1 MFHFYNFHKFF
12 AFFSNNFFV
21 CPDFLCIKSL
31 SQMYS
36 LFTSSPGQEFGTAH
50 THTQF
55 SFISSFSEKVF
66 FREWFYISFF
76 FLSFFSSSKCSFA
89 VDTCRWCRIQCNF
102 ILHFSDVSVGSD
114 VVYIRLST
122 YLLSFFAFFFLQN
135 VEKKNENQIRYRR
148 FWPYW
153 YSLQFWRLLLEI
165 VLFTFHY
172 TICTHTNSSKL
183 ADAVRVW

>member
-102 ILHFSDVSVGSD
+102 ILHFSHSQRFFVRCFSGFWC
-114 VVYIRLST
+114 RLHSPVDI
-122 YLLSFFAFFFLQN
+122 FAFFFCFFFFPKCGK
-135 VEKKNENQIRYRR
+135 EKMKTKYDTDDFGHIGTV
-148 FWPYW
+148 
-153 YSLQFWRLLLEI
+153 YSFEDYCW
-165 VLFTFHY
+165 
-172 TICTHTNSSKL
+172 K
-183 ADAVRVW
+183 